1 MDLNASAPTRVALEY
16 AYERLVPGGI
26 IVFDDYGHG
35 EVNDQRTVIDEVC
48 SPLPENLI
56 VLPSRQ
62 ALLIRL
68 P

>member
-1 MDLNASAPTRVALEY
+1 
-16 AYERLVPGGI
+16 
-26 IVFDDYGHG
+26 
-35 EVNDQRTVIDEVC
+35 VIEEVC
-48 SPLPENLI
+48 GPLPENLI